1 MAFYGAVR
9 PLHANRQIGN
19 TFDIEPQD
27 IYLYM
32 NELASLVAL
41 EKLTLLEFQKLGTF
55 KALPFS
61 SPRHAWKASRRR
73 SREVIYYC
81 QNGLPEVMTGDF
93 ISAGPVSRFVCMR
106 RAFFLS
112 FPFFLIGTPSGDRHD
127 ISVHS
132 PAHLSAVRARSQ
144 EARKSSSF
152 DHIHLSRK
160 WKVRP
165 SEQKRR
171 KVCSMS

>member
-55 KALPFS
+55 FFPSL
-61 SPRHAWKASRRR
+61 SPATRARHRADAAG
-73 SREVIYYC
+73 EVIYYC
-81 QNGLPEVMTGDF
+81 QNGLSEVMTRIFFQLGQCRALYAC
-93 ISAGPVSRFVCMR
+93 AGPVFPFLFFSSGDPRPIGMI
-106 RAFFLS
+106 FLS
-112 FPFFLIGTPSGDRHD
+112 TLQLTCRLYGRGARELANFPSLIILICHVNGRSDQVSRRRE
-127 ISVHS
+127 SF
-132 PAHLSAVRARSQ
+132 VR
-144 EARKSSSF
+144 
-152 DHIHLSRK
+152 
-160 WKVRP
+160 
-165 SEQKRR
+165 
-171 KVCSMS
+171 

>member
-41 EKLTLLEFQKLGTF
+41 EKLTLLEFQKLG
-55 KALPFS
+55 AYLCPSLPLATRA
-61 SPRHAWKASRRR
+61 RHRADAAG
-73 SREVIYYC
+73 EVIYYC

-93 ISAGPVSRFVCMR
+93 VSPGPVSCFVCMR
-106 RAFFLS
+106 RAFFSPLLFCSSEHPRAIGMIFLS
-112 FPFFLIGTPSGDRHD
+112 TLQLTSRLYGLGGRELANFPPLIIFICHVNGRSDQVSRRRE
-127 ISVHS
+127 SF
-132 PAHLSAVRARSQ
+132 VR
-144 EARKSSSF
+144 
-152 DHIHLSRK
+152 
-160 WKVRP
+160 
-165 SEQKRR
+165 
-171 KVCSMS
+171 

>member
-41 EKLTLLEFQKLGTF
+41 ERLTLAGISEARYLS
-55 KALPFS
+55 LPFS

-81 QNGLPEVMTGDF
+81 QNGLPEVMTRIF
-93 ISAGPVSRFVCMR
+93 FSAGPVSRFVCMR
-106 RAFFLS
+106 RAFFPFLFLS
-112 FPFFLIGTPSGDRHD
+112 HRNTLGR
-127 ISVHS
+127 
-132 PAHLSAVRARSQ
+132 
-144 EARKSSSF
+144 
-152 DHIHLSRK
+152 
-160 WKVRP
+160 
-165 SEQKRR
+165 
-171 KVCSMS
+171 

>member
-1 MAFYGAVR
+1 MR
-9 PLHANRQIGN
+9 PLHANRQMGD

-41 EKLTLLEFQKLGTF
+41 EKLTLLEFQKLGTYLCPS
-55 KALPFS
+55 LPLATRA
-61 SPRHAWKASRRR
+61 RHRADAAG
-73 SREVIYYC
+73 EVIYYC

-93 ISAGPVSRFVCMR
+93 ISAGPVLRFVCMR
-106 RAFFLS
+106 RAFFS
-112 FPFFLIGTPSGDRHD
+112 PFFFFSLIGTPSGDRHD

-132 PAHLSAVRARSQ
+132 PAHFSAVRARRQ
-144 EARKSSSF
+144 GARKFSSF

-165 SEQKRR
+165 SEPKTR
-171 KVCSMS
+171 KFCSMS

>member
-1 MAFYGAVR
+1 MR

-32 NELASLVAL
+32 NELVSLVAL
-41 EKLTLLEFQKLGTF
+41 EKLTLAGISEARYLS
-55 KALPFS
+55 LPFS
-61 SPRHAWKASRRR
+61 SPRHACKASRRR
-73 SREVIYYC
+73 SRGSHILLPKWSLRGHDQDFFFQLGQCRTLYAC
-81 QNGLPEVMTGDF
+81 AGL
-93 ISAGPVSRFVCMR
+93 
-106 RAFFLS
+106 FFLS
-112 FPFFLIGTPSGDRHD
+112 FFFLIGTPSGDRHD

-132 PAHLSAVRARSQ
+132 PAHFSAVQARSQ
-144 EARKSSSF
+144 GARKFSSF

-165 SEQKRR
+165 SEPKTR
-171 KVCSMS
+171 KFCSMS

>member
-1 MAFYGAVR
+1 MR

-41 EKLTLLEFQKLGTF
+41 EKLTLLEFSEARYLS
-55 KALPFS
+55 LPFS
-61 SPRHAWKASRRR
+61 SPRHACKASRRR
-73 SREVIYYC
+73 SRGSHIL
-81 QNGLPEVMTGDF
+81 LPKWSPRGHDRDF
-93 ISAGPVSRFVCMR
+93 FFSWASFALCMH
-106 RAFFLS
+106 AQGFFFS
-112 FPFFLIGTPSGDRHD
+112 FAFFLIGTPSGDRDD

-132 PAHLSAVRARSQ
+132 PAHFSAVWARSQ
-144 EARKSSSF
+144 GARKFSSF

-165 SEQKRR
+165 SEQKTR
-171 KVCSMS
+171 KFCSMS

>member
-41 EKLTLLEFQKLGTF
+41 EKLTLLEFQKRGTYLCPS
-55 KALPFS
+55 LPLATRA
-61 SPRHAWKASRRR
+61 RHRADAAG
-73 SREVIYYC
+73 EVIYYC

-106 RAFFLS
+106 RAFSLLLSFFFSSEHPRPIGMIFLS
-112 FPFFLIGTPSGDRHD
+112 TLQLTCRLHGLGARELADFPPLIMFICHVNGGSDQVSRRRE
-127 ISVHS
+127 SF
-132 PAHLSAVRARSQ
+132 VR
-144 EARKSSSF
+144 
-152 DHIHLSRK
+152 
-160 WKVRP
+160 
-165 SEQKRR
+165 
-171 KVCSMS
+171 